1 MNLCYFTRSL
11 YYCLA
16 LLQISKGFFLDISS
30 NCRCLFRNVLITLW
44 YYVAKWLL
52 YVFTI
57 FEQRII
63 CPNVLKSRP
72 RGCKCIFSKP
82 IKKLKLS
89 KLTKWLS
96 IGMTNF
102 WDILS
107 RSFVCNLR
115 LRKQII
121 VDAYLVCIEFTFD
134 RDKHFFWR
142 FERQFFSKFKQI
154 QIIISCIQF

>member
-1 MNLCYFTRSL
+1 MLIQKCFDHPVVL
-11 YYCLA
+11 
-16 LLQISKGFFLDISS
+16 
-30 NCRCLFRNVLITLW
+30 RCNMTSV
-44 YYVAKWLL
+44 

-57 FEQRII
+57 CEQRII

-102 WDILS
+102 WDIS

-134 RDKHFFWR
+134 RDKYLFFDVLKGNSS
-142 FERQFFSKFKQI
+142 QNLSKFKKIYHVFDFKNQ
-154 QIIISCIQF
+154 

>member
-1 MNLCYFTRSL
+1 MKKEFWKFSEFEFKSLNLCYFTRSL

-121 VDAYLVCIEFTFD
+121 VDAYLVCIEFIFD
-134 RDKHFFWR
+134 RDK
-142 FERQFFSKFKQI
+142 
-154 QIIISCIQF
+154 